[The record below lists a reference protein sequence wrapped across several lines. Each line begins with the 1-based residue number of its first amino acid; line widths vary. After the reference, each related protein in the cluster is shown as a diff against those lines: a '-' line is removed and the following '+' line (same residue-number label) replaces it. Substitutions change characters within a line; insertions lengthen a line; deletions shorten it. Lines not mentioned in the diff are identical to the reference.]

1 MPALVNVAVPE
12 AHLGEVYALLGR
24 LAKDEPPAPEA
35 NKSDQDW
42 WTEKRLRRAF
52 EESSPAQQAILL
64 AMAEANGKWISVSE
78 VAEKVGEG
86 GEYDWNSLAGAL
98 GAFGRRSRNRYK
110 AKVRPFT
117 RRYNPAKGEKEY
129 LMAPE
134 IGKVIKALA

>member
-1 MPALVNVAVPE
+1 MSTLVNVAVPE

-24 LAKDEPPAPEA
+24 LAKEEPPAPEPSR
-35 NKSDQDW
+35 SDQDW

-64 AMAEANGKWISVSE
+64 AMAEASGKWISVSE
-78 VAEKVGEG
+78 VAAKVGD
-86 GEYDWNSLAGAL
+86 EYDWNSLAGAL
-98 GAFGRRSRNRYK
+98 GAFGRRCRSRYK

>member
-1 MPALVNVAVPE
+1 MSAIVNVAVPE

-24 LAKDEPPAPEA
+24 LSKDEPAAPEA
-35 NKSDQDW
+35 SKSDQDW

-52 EESSPAQQAILL
+52 EESSPAQQAILR

-78 VAEKVGEG
+78 VAAQVGDK
-86 GEYDWNSLAGAL
+86 YDWSSLAGAL

-117 RRYNPAKGEKEY
+117 RRYNPTKEQKEY
-129 LMAPE
+129 LCLRRS
-134 IGKVIKALA
+134 GR